1 MLTSD
6 PFRRSVL
13 SVLSADVRSETT
25 PTTVRRRETLG
36 TLLHSI
42 SNFTGPN
49 QQTKPRGAQYCG
61 GRQGLYCVM
70 SCRAFGGFPCSIEL
84 PLFPDIRFT
93 PTPDLNRGVALA
105 RRVRAPCVPWL
116 KRPAGKQASERA
128 SKRECFDT
136 GQATNQL
143 KVRNP
148 LSTRVPRIGSN
159 CTAVLALLNSSSEFN
174 QAQMLTEYN
183 IP

>member
-1 MLTSD
+1 MTPSVDQFSPFCQLTFVVRRPQQPSGVE
-6 PFRRSVL
+6 RRSVPFCI
-13 SVLSADVRSETT
+13 RS
-25 PTTVRRRETLG
+25 R
-36 TLLHSI
+36 I
-42 SNFTGPN
+42 SLGPN

-116 KRPAGKQASERA
+116 KRPAGKRASERA

-148 LSTRVPRIGSN
+148 LPTRVPRIGSN